1 MSHASSSAKSAAAKL
16 ADELLSCTFSPL
28 SPDAFASIL
37 SLTDSLCSA
46 PSPPPGTHAVGK
58 SGPVRIVLW
67 DSRREVKISGDDAP
81 AESELN
87 SFLRANKHCTYYTG
101 QRPKAV
107 VLKRSTA
114 KAAFDLAS
122 AVPLKVARLAAP
134 IF

>member
-1 MSHASSSAKSAAAKL
+1 MSASSAASSAAAKV
-16 ADELLSCTFSPL
+16 ADELLRCTFSPL

-46 PSPPPGTHAVGK
+46 PSPPPGTHAVGR

-67 DSRREVKISGDDAP
+67 DSQREVKISGDDAP

-87 SFLRANKHCTYYTG
+87 TFLRAHPHCTYYTG
-101 QRPKAV
+101 QRRGVP
-107 VLKRSTA
+107 KRSTA
-114 KAAFDLAS
+114 QAAFDLAS

-134 IF
+134 VF

>member
-1 MSHASSSAKSAAAKL
+1 MSPVSSSAKSAAAKL

-87 SFLRANKHCTYYTG
+87 TFLRANKHCTYYTG
-101 QRPKAV
+101 QRPEAV